1 MQDTATTTSPLLQRI
16 VTRALKLTCPACQPF
31 GHARHL
37 RASPVPCELFVVVPR
52 ADSVGL
58 IAALPHAPPSLAEC
72 TGPTVSLIPRAC
84 MACYELDDD
93 DRPRLRDDEAYVP
106 VHVSLNAGRGPWHE
120 TRRPVPL
127 LQLPQP
133 SAPAGAS

>member
-1 MQDTATTTSPLLQRI
+1 
-16 VTRALKLTCPACQPF
+16 
-31 GHARHL
+31 
-37 RASPVPCELFVVVPR
+37 
-52 ADSVGL
+52 VGL